1 MSKTTKS
8 QYVKRTQKDYST
20 SFKLGVVNEIEQGLL
35 SKKGAMLKYGI
46 QGDATISNWLKKF
59 GTFDYVNQS
68 QVTMENTPEQKL
80 LELEQKVRMLE
91 KQKASLER
99 QVHESA
105 EKAVIFDMIIDIAE
119 KEFNIPI
126 RKKYLPK

>member
-1 MSKTTKS
+1 MSKITKS

-46 QGDATISNWLKKF
+46 QGDVTILNWLQFF
-59 GTFDYVNQS
+59 GTFDYVNQT
-68 QVTMENTPEQKL
+68 QATMENTPEYKL
-80 LELEQKVRMLE
+80 LELEQKVIMLE
-91 KQKASLER
+91 KQKESLER

-105 EKAVIFDMIIDIAE
+105 DKAVIFDMIINIAE